1 MVDDSTGA
9 QTTGSRPKPAFS
21 WTHLKQSLA
30 AIAHVKVYFSLLR
43 GAAAWVDVADEA
55 RGTQAVSYTHL
66 RAHETEKAFAV
77 GFGRKVDEA
86 SDTMMTVIYS
96 HH

>member
-1 MVDDSTGA
+1 MRA
-9 QTTGSRPKPAFS
+9 ETTGSRPKPAFS
-21 WTHLKQSLA
+21 RTHLKQSLA
-30 AIAHVKVYFSLLR
+30 KIAHVKVYFSLLR
-43 GAAAWVDVADEA
+43 GQLRGWMSPMRRAAPN
-55 RGTQAVSYTHL
+55 
-66 RAHETEKAFAV
+66 KAFTA